1 MCVCICHSLQ
11 TNEAMTNYPS
21 ESVNVNEGK
30 CRFRLLHATLVQLS
44 RQIHAFCACLCVCA
58 CVHINKIFETCTH
71 ILFYCKLQQLNSS
84 SNSFYCI
91 QFDYIIIFI
100 TFITYTHTHARE
112 STIFNIPIIKCAAL
126 CPLGVS
132 TTLLRRQR
140 NVACQRRTFHCQH
153 CGNPPHN
160 ELSIHQQ

>member
-1 MCVCICHSLQ
+1 MAINSWELSECESNKLKMMQWNMATCVDLHASVYMCACMYKWMEMCVCICHSLQ

-44 RQIHAFCACLCVCA
+44 RQKHPLCACLYVCA

-100 TFITYTHTHARE
+100 TFITYTHTHMHAKVQYLIYR
-112 STIFNIPIIKCAAL
+112 
-126 CPLGVS
+126 
-132 TTLLRRQR
+132 
-140 NVACQRRTFHCQH
+140 
-153 CGNPPHN
+153 
-160 ELSIHQQ
+160 